1 MNDAA
6 MRNIISS
13 EFRALQQRM
22 LQQSV
27 TKADLMNMADR
38 ILVATATRREQDA
51 IKAMIEDLRSEVK
64 SQQQMIRQHSSHIES
79 LNQNTKTTT
88 SQLGSLWRFVQQ

>member
-6 MRNIISS
+6 MRNIIAS

-22 LQQSV
+22 LQQTV
-27 TKADLMNMADR
+27 TKADVMNMTDR
-38 ILVATATRREQDA
+38 ILAVSATRRDQES
-51 IKAMIEDLRSEVK
+51 IKGMVEDLRAEVR
-64 SQQQMIRQHSSHIES
+64 SMQQMVRQHSTHIES

-88 SQLGSLWRFVQQ
+88 NQLGSLWRFVQQ